1 MVVKTVCRNH
11 WAIILALAL
20 CIGCESASDVSRSGP
35 SKRPN
40 GAFGRAVN
48 SRGDEFAAGYEGTQQ
63 DSFLMFTSN
72 VSGRET
78 VYRVPLPRVTSDD
91 SLRTMGAPYHE
102 MPSALA
108 RNTGTVASNNH
119 TTVFA
124 ISAAVQ
130 KDLAKILKT
139 SGAVVGGSDIFER
152 RNGGETR
159 NIEEL
164 NSSAWDAQP
173 AISVL
178 KNLEVMVF
186 SSDRMSTDGFSAPYD
201 GVEHQLKDGRI
212 IRGNADLWYSFRA
225 VGSERWSAPQ
235 NFRGIQS
242 MDSVNTPSN
251 EYSPFLYCIDGT
263 PHLLFAS
270 NRSGSYDIYDA
281 SIVIDPARRVVKV
294 TSVRP
299 LSTGPDAV
307 NSEAREMF
315 PFVPFPHTNATSQVL
330 VFSSDR
336 FAVRDSE
343 TALKEGA
350 GGLDLYRL
358 TTQMMCEVP
367 DTTPPASVITRGS
380 IRYVVSIIDGST
392 GLPMVHYARL
402 STTISGTRQKLSLQG
417 DSADLEYVITPND
430 SLIDGDRVTIG
441 TRGGSLYAQRPCRER
456 EPIITSYA
464 QRLIS
469 DRIRKVSPRQR
480 IVTYDTTVQDAAI
493 SVRRIVRLYDTL
505 KTGQEFIPSTKRRE
519 FVEATTDGR
528 LRIGRDTIVMVDSL
542 PPMRTIVRQR
552 TEFYNDTSFHCDT
565 TYIPAA
571 DVQVPSVLT
580 SSGSLTVRRPQRDT
594 VIHDTVIVFPVMEA
608 GAPCMQIFATSDS
621 VRNVPYFQTGFW
633 EVNNSVGYERHLG
646 RLRKGD
652 LEDASWIEL
661 NWRNKYWGSRAPGDV
676 SDRLVRR
683 RAEYRKKA
691 QIIDDNIDNLVE
703 RTSEMLKRFW
713 HDHAD
718 DPNAK
723 VIVSMMAY
731 SDVRPIMAGRFISD
745 TSVRYIA
752 ASYDSVGQSFG
763 IPVAVGIRPG
773 ASLVG
778 TDNDTLSKLRAY
790 FGYTAVEERLATDSL
805 FAALRAKGLVVL
817 PTDATT
823 PDEYLQ
829 RVRSARIIVLA
840 EGRKVDMTVNPRV
853 RGYVGDDDDYYDLDA
868 VRRVDVHVRRIDLR
882 ASSWELPECCR

>member
-1 MVVKTVCRNH
+1 MRTVNPKY
-11 WAIILALAL
+11 WYGIALAL
-20 CIGCESASDVSRSGP
+20 VIIGCDSTSDISRSGP
-35 SKRPN
+35 SKRPV

-48 SRGDEFAAGYEGTQQ
+48 TRGDEFAAGYESIQQ

-91 SLRTMGAPYHE
+91 SVRIMGAPYHE
-102 MPSALA
+102 MPTAFA
-108 RNTGTVASNNH
+108 RNTGTVASNNA

-130 KDLAKILKT
+130 KDLARILKT

-152 RNGGETR
+152 RKGGETR

-173 AISVL
+173 AISIL
-178 KNLEVMVF
+178 KGVEIMVF
-186 SSDRMSTDGFSAPYD
+186 SSDRMSAEGFSAPYD
-201 GVEHQLKDGRI
+201 GVEYQLKDGRV
-212 IRGNADLWYSFRA
+212 IRGNADLWYAFRTIGA
-225 VGSERWSAPQ
+225 ERWSAPQ
-235 NFRGIQS
+235 NFRGIQLT
-242 MDSVNTPSN
+242 DSVNTPSN

-270 NRSGSYDIYDA
+270 NRSGNYDIYDA
-281 SIVIDPARRVVKV
+281 SITVDPQKRSISI

-299 LSTGPDAV
+299 LPSGRNAINT
-307 NSEAREMF
+307 EAREMF
-315 PFVPFPHTNATSQVL
+315 PFVPFPHTAAASQLL

-336 FAVRDSE
+336 FNVRDSS
-343 TALKEGA
+343 AAVREGA

-358 TTQMMCEVP
+358 TTQMMCEIP
-367 DTTPPASVITRGS
+367 DTTPKPPVITRGS
-380 IRYVVSIIDGST
+380 IRYILTIIDGST
-392 GLPMVHYARL
+392 GQTTVRESFMNTMVTGKQA
-402 STTISGTRQKLSLQG
+402 KVSLQASDRDIDFVIPPT
-417 DSADLEYVITPND
+417 DSI
-430 SLIDGDRVTIG
+430 IDGDVVMFESK
-441 TRGGSLYAQRPCRER
+441 GGSQYAKRPCTER

-464 QRLIS
+464 RRMIS

-480 IVTYDTTVQDAAI
+480 IVNYDTTLQDAAI
-493 SVRRIVRLYDTL
+493 PVRRVLRVYDTL
-505 KTGQEFIPSTKRRE
+505 RAGQEYIPSSKRRE
-519 FVEATTDGR
+519 FVEATTEGR
-528 LRIGRDTIVMVDSL
+528 LRIGRDTTITVDSL
-542 PPMRTIVRQR
+542 PPMRTETRQR
-552 TEFYNDTSFHCDT
+552 TEFYNDTSFHYDT
-565 TYIPAA
+565 TYISSA
-571 DVQVPSVLT
+571 DLLVPSALT
-580 SSGSLTVRRPQRDT
+580 QRSPLAVRRPQKDTIIRDT
-594 VIHDTVIVFPVMEA
+594 IIVYPVMEA

-633 EVNNSVGYERHLG
+633 EVNNSSGYERHLD

-661 NWRNKYWGSRAPGDV
+661 NWRNQYWRSRTSGEV

-691 QIIDDNIDNLVE
+691 QIIDDNIENLVE
-703 RTSEMLKRFW
+703 RTSQMLKRFW
-713 HDHAD
+713 RDHAE

-731 SDVRPIMAGRFISD
+731 SDVRPIMAGRFMSD
-745 TSVRYIA
+745 TSIRYIA
-752 ASYDSVGQSFG
+752 ASYDSVRQSFG
-763 IPVAVGIRPG
+763 MPIAVGIPPR

-778 TDNDTLSKLRAY
+778 ADNDTLSKLRAY
-790 FGYTAVEERLATDSL
+790 FGYTAVHERLAKDSL
-805 FAALRAKGLVVL
+805 YSALRGRGLVVL
-817 PTDATT
+817 PTDASS
-823 PDEYLQ
+823 PEEYLE

-853 RGYVGDDDDYYDLDA
+853 RGYVGDDDDYYNLDA

-882 ASSWELPECCR
+882 SSAWILPECCR

>member
-1 MVVKTVCRNH
+1 MDVKTVSRNH
-11 WAIILALAL
+11 WYHLVALLAI
-20 CIGCESASDVSRSGP
+20 IGCESASDTARTGP
-35 SKRPN
+35 SKRPP

-48 SRGDEFAAGYEGTQQ
+48 TRGDEFAAGYESTHQ

-72 VSGRET
+72 VSGRES

-91 SLRTMGAPYHE
+91 SVRTVGAPYHE

-108 RNTGTVASNNH
+108 RNTGTVASNDH

-130 KDLAKILKT
+130 KALAKILKT

-152 RNGGETR
+152 RKGGETR

-173 AISVL
+173 AISLL
-178 KNLEVMVF
+178 KNIEVMVF

-201 GVEHQLKDGRI
+201 GVEYQLKDGRV
-212 IRGNADLWYSFRA
+212 IRGNADLWYSFRV
-225 VGSERWSAPQ
+225 VGAERWSAPK

-242 MDSVNTPSN
+242 ADSVNTPSN
-251 EYSPFLYCIDGT
+251 EYSPFLYCIGGT

-270 NRSGSYDIYDA
+270 NRTGSYDIYDA
-281 SIVIDPARRVVKV
+281 SIVIDPERRSISV

-299 LSTGPDAV
+299 LPTGPDAV
-307 NSEAREMF
+307 NSPAREMF
-315 PFVPFPHTNATSQVL
+315 PFVPFPHTNAASQLL

-336 FAVRDSE
+336 FAVRDS
-343 TALKEGA
+343 AAAFREGA
-350 GGLDLYRL
+350 GGLDLYRM

-367 DTTPPASVITRGS
+367 DTTPKPPVITRGS
-380 IRYVVSIIDGST
+380 IRYILTMIDGST
-392 GLPMVHYARL
+392 GQPTVRESFMN
-402 STTISGTRQKLSLQG
+402 TMISGTQAKVSLQASDRDVDFVIPPT
-417 DSADLEYVITPND
+417 DSI
-430 SLIDGDRVTIG
+430 IDGDLVTFESS
-441 TRGGSLYAQRPCRER
+441 GGSTYNKRPCTER

-464 QRLIS
+464 RRLIS

-480 IVTYDTTVQDAAI
+480 IIAYDTTIQDAAI
-493 SVRRIVRLYDTL
+493 PVRRVMRLYDTL
-505 KTGQEFIPSTKRRE
+505 TVGQEFIPSSKRRE
-519 FVEATTDGR
+519 FVEATADGR
-528 LRIGRDTIVMVDSL
+528 LRIGRDTTVTVDSL
-542 PPMRTIVRQR
+542 PPVRTIARQR
-552 TEFYNDTSFHCDT
+552 TEFYNDTTFHYDT
-565 TYIPAA
+565 TYIPAS
-571 DVQVPSVLT
+571 DLRVPSMLT
-580 SSGSLTVRRPQRDT
+580 VSRSLVVRRPQRDT
-594 VIHDTVIVFPVMEA
+594 VIHDTVIVYPVMEA

-633 EVNNSVGYERHLG
+633 EVNNSTGYERHLG

-661 NWRNKYWGSRAPGDV
+661 NWRNKYWGSRAPGEV
-676 SDRLVRR
+676 SERLIRR

-703 RTSEMLKRFW
+703 RTSQMLKRFW
-713 HDHAD
+713 RDHAE
-718 DPNAK
+718 DPNSK

-745 TSVRYIA
+745 TSIRYIA

-763 IPVAVGIRPG
+763 TPLTVGIRPS

-778 TDNDTLSKLRAY
+778 ADNDTLSKLRAY
-790 FGYTAVEERLATDSL
+790 FGYTAVYEKLAKDSL
-805 FAALRAKGLVVL
+805 FAVLRGKGLVVL

-882 ASSWELPECCR
+882 SSSWVLPECCR

>member
-1 MVVKTVCRNH
+1 MAVKTVLRDL
-11 WAIILALAL
+11 IYVIVVTLVLV
-20 CIGCESASDVSRSGP
+20 GCDSASDLPPNRRSL
-35 SKRPN
+35 RPV

-48 SRGDEFAAGYEGTQQ
+48 TKGDEFAAGYESTRQ

-78 VYRVPLPRVTSDD
+78 VYRVPLPRVATDD
-91 SLRTMGAPYHE
+91 SVRTMGAPYHE

-130 KDLAKILKT
+130 KDLARILKT

-152 RNGGETR
+152 RQGGETR

-178 KNLEVMVF
+178 KNAEVMIF
-186 SSDRMSTDGFSAPYD
+186 SSDRMSTDGFSAPYE
-201 GVEHQLKDGRI
+201 GAEYQLKDGRV
-212 IRGNADLWYSFRA
+212 IRGNADLWYSFRTL
-225 VGSERWSAPQ
+225 GSERWSEPR
-235 NFRGIQS
+235 NFRPIQTL
-242 MDSVNTPSN
+242 DSVNTPAN

-270 NRSGSYDIYDA
+270 NRSGNYDIYDA
-281 SIVIDPARRVVKV
+281 SIEIDAARQRM
-294 TSVRP
+294 SVRSVKRLP
-299 LSTGPDAV
+299 DGRDAV
-307 NSEAREMF
+307 NTEAREMF
-315 PFVPFPHTNATSQVL
+315 PFVPFPHNTAASQLL

-336 FAVRDSE
+336 FSTRDSMA
-343 TALKEGA
+343 ALREGA
-350 GGLDLYRL
+350 GGLDLYRM

-367 DTTPPASVITRGS
+367 DTTPKPPVITRGS
-380 IRYVVSIIDGST
+380 IRYILTVIDGST
-392 GLPMVHYARL
+392 GQPTVRESFMNTMITGKNAK
-402 STTISGTRQKLSLQG
+402 ISLQASDRDIDFVIPPT
-417 DSADLEYVITPND
+417 DSI
-430 SLIDGDRVTIG
+430 IDGDLVTFESI
-441 TRGGSLYAQRPCRER
+441 GGSTYNKRPCTER

-464 QRLIS
+464 RRMIS

-480 IVTYDTTVQDAAI
+480 IVTYDTTMQDAAI
-493 SVRRIVRLYDTL
+493 PVRRVVRLYDTL
-505 KTGQEFIPSTKRRE
+505 KLGQEYVPSSKRRE
-519 FVEATTDGR
+519 FVEATSEGR
-528 LRIGRDTIVMVDSL
+528 LRIGRDTTVTVDSL
-542 PPMRTIVRQR
+542 PPQRTIVRQR
-552 TEFYNDTSFHCDT
+552 TEFYNDTTFHYDT
-565 TYIPAA
+565 TYIPAS
-571 DVQVPSVLT
+571 DIRVPSVLT
-580 SSGSLTVRRPQRDT
+580 SSRSLVVRRPQRDT
-594 VIHDTVIVFPVMEA
+594 VIHDTVIVYPVMEA
-608 GAPCMQIFATSDS
+608 GAPCQQIFATSDS

-633 EVNNSVGYERHLG
+633 EVNNSTGYERHLD

-661 NWRNKYWGSRAPGDV
+661 NWRNKYWGSRAPGEV
-676 SDRLVRR
+676 SERLIRR
-683 RAEYRKKA
+683 RTEYRKKA

-703 RTSEMLKRFW
+703 RTSQMLKRFW
-713 HDHAD
+713 RDHAD

-763 IPVAVGIRPG
+763 TPIAVGIRPS

-778 TDNDTLSKLRAY
+778 VDNDTLSKLRAY
-790 FGYTAVEERLATDSL
+790 FGYTAVHERLAKDSL
-805 FAALRAKGLVVL
+805 FSALRDKGLVVL

-823 PDEYLQ
+823 PEEYLQ

-853 RGYVGDDDDYYDLDA
+853 RGYVGDDDDYYNLDA

-882 ASSWELPECCR
+882 SASWVLPECCR

>member
-1 MVVKTVCRNH
+1 MAVKTVLRE
-11 WAIILALAL
+11 LAYVIVATAL
-20 CIGCESASDVSRSGP
+20 FVGCDSASDLSPNRRSL
-35 SKRPN
+35 RPA
-40 GAFGRAVN
+40 GAFGRSVN
-48 SRGDEFAAGYEGTQQ
+48 TRGDEFAAGYESTQQ

-72 VSGRET
+72 VSGREN

-91 SLRTMGAPYHE
+91 SVRMMGAPYHE

-108 RNTGTVASNNH
+108 RNTGTVASNNY

-130 KDLAKILKT
+130 KDLARILKT

-152 RNGGETR
+152 RTGGETR
-159 NIEEL
+159 NVEEL
-164 NSSAWDAQP
+164 NSTAWDAQP
-173 AISVL
+173 SISAL
-178 KNLEVMVF
+178 KNVEVIVF
-186 SSDRMSTDGFSAPYD
+186 SSDRMSNDGFSAPYD
-201 GVEHQLKDGRI
+201 GVEYQLKDGRVV
-212 IRGNADLWYSFRA
+212 RGNADLWYAFRT
-225 VGSERWSAPQ
+225 VGAERWSAPQ
-235 NFRGIQS
+235 NFRSIQS
-242 MDSVNTPSN
+242 TDSVNTPSN

-270 NRSGSYDIYDA
+270 NRGGNYDIYDA
-281 SIVIDPARRVVKV
+281 TITVDPQRRSISI

-299 LSTGPDAV
+299 LPSGRDAV
-307 NSEAREMF
+307 NTEAREMF
-315 PFVPFPHTNATSQVL
+315 PFVPFPHSSTSSQLL

-336 FAVRDSE
+336 FAARDSS
-343 TALKEGA
+343 AAAREGA

-367 DTTPPASVITRGS
+367 DTMPKPPVITRGS
-380 IRYVVSIIDGST
+380 IRYILTIIDGST
-392 GLPMVHYARL
+392 GLPTVRESFMN
-402 STTISGTRQKLSLQG
+402 TMISGKQAKVSLQASDRDVDFVIPPT
-417 DSADLEYVITPND
+417 DSI
-430 SLIDGDRVTIG
+430 IDGDVVTF
-441 TRGGSLYAQRPCRER
+441 TSTGGSSYNKRPCTER

-464 QRLIS
+464 RRMIS

-480 IVTYDTTVQDAAI
+480 IVNYDTTLQDAAI
-493 SVRRIVRLYDTL
+493 PVRRVLRIYDTL
-505 KTGQEFIPSTKRRE
+505 KLGQEYIPSTKRRE
-519 FVEATTDGR
+519 FVEATGEGR
-528 LRIGRDTIVMVDSL
+528 LRIGRDTVVLVDSL
-542 PPMRTIVRQR
+542 PPTRSVTRQR
-552 TEFYNDTSFHCDT
+552 TEFYNDTTFHYDT
-565 TYIPAA
+565 TFISSA
-571 DVQVPSVLT
+571 DLLVPSMLT
-580 SSGSLTVRRPQRDT
+580 LNRPLTVRKPQRDT
-594 VIHDTVIVFPVMEA
+594 IIQDTIIVYPVLEA
-608 GAPCMQIFATSDS
+608 GAPCQQIFATSDS

-633 EVNNSVGYERHLG
+633 EVNNSTGYERHLD

-661 NWRNKYWGSRAPGDV
+661 NWRNKYWGSRASGDV
-676 SDRLVRR
+676 SERLIRR
-683 RAEYRKKA
+683 RNEYRKKA

-703 RTSEMLKRFW
+703 RTSQMLKRFW
-713 HDHAD
+713 RDHAE

-745 TSVRYIA
+745 TSIRYIA

-763 IPVAVGIRPG
+763 TPLTVGIRPS

-778 TDNDTLSKLRAY
+778 VDNDTLSKLRAY
-790 FGYTAVEERLATDSL
+790 FGYTAVYEKLAKDSL
-805 FAALRAKGLVVL
+805 FGVLRDKGLVVL
-817 PTDATT
+817 PTDASS
-823 PDEYLQ
+823 PEEYLE

-882 ASSWELPECCR
+882 SSSWVLPECCR

>member
-1 MVVKTVCRNH
+1 
-11 WAIILALAL
+11 
-20 CIGCESASDVSRSGP
+20 
-35 SKRPN
+35 
-40 GAFGRAVN
+40 
-48 SRGDEFAAGYEGTQQ
+48 
-63 DSFLMFTSN
+63 MFTSN
-72 VSGRET
+72 VSGRES
-78 VYRVPLPRVTSDD
+78 VYRVPLPRVGSDD
-91 SLRTMGAPYHE
+91 SVRSMGAPYHE

-130 KDLAKILKT
+130 KDLARILKT

-152 RNGGETR
+152 RSGGETR

-173 AISVL
+173 AISLL
-178 KNLEVMVF
+178 KGVEIMVF
-186 SSDRMSTDGFSAPYD
+186 SSDRMSAEGFSAPYD
-201 GVEHQLKDGRI
+201 GVEYQRKDGSI
-212 IRGNADLWYSFRA
+212 VRGNADLWFSFRT
-225 VGSERWSAPQ
+225 VGADRWSAPK
-235 NFRGIQS
+235 NFRSLQS
-242 MDSVNTPSN
+242 TDSVNTPSN

-263 PHLLFAS
+263 PHMLFAS
-270 NRSGSYDIYDA
+270 NRSGNYDIYDA
-281 SIVIDPARRVVKV
+281 LITIDSPKRSISI

-299 LSTGPDAV
+299 LPAGRDAV
-307 NSEAREMF
+307 NTEAREMF
-315 PFVPFPHTNATSQVL
+315 PFVPFPHTTTSSQLL

-336 FAVRDSE
+336 FTARDAS
-343 TALKEGA
+343 AAAREGA

-358 TTQMMCEVP
+358 TTQMMCEIP
-367 DTTPPASVITRGS
+367 DTTPKPVAVTRGS
-380 IRYVVSIIDGST
+380 IRYILTMIDGST
-392 GLPMVHYARL
+392 GLPTVRESFMN
-402 STTISGTRQKLSLQG
+402 TIISGYQAKVSLQASERDVDFMIPPA
-417 DSADLEYVITPND
+417 DSI
-430 SLIDGDRVTIG
+430 IDGDLVTFESI
-441 TRGGSLYAQRPCRER
+441 GGSAYGKRPCSER

-464 QRLIS
+464 RRVIS

-480 IVTYDTTVQDAAI
+480 IVPYDTTIQDVAI
-493 SVRRIVRLYDTL
+493 PVRRIMRLYDTL
-505 KTGQEFIPSTKRRE
+505 KAGQEFIPSSKRRE
-519 FVEATTDGR
+519 FVEATSDGR
-528 LRIGRDTIVMVDSL
+528 LRIGRDTAVMVDSL
-542 PPMRTIVRQR
+542 PPQRTVARQR
-552 TEFYNDTSFHCDT
+552 TEFYNDTTFHYDT
-565 TYIPAA
+565 TYISSA
-571 DVQVPSVLT
+571 DLRVPSMLT
-580 SSGSLTVRRPQRDT
+580 SAKPLTIRKPQRDT
-594 VIHDTVIVFPVMEA
+594 IIRDTIIVYPVLEA

-633 EVNNSVGYERHLG
+633 EVNNSSGYERHLD

-661 NWRNKYWGSRAPGDV
+661 NWRNKYWGSRTTGDV
-676 SDRLVRR
+676 SDRLIRR

-703 RTSEMLKRFW
+703 RTSQMLKRFW
-713 HDHAD
+713 RDHAD

-731 SDVRPIMAGRFISD
+731 SDVRPIMAGRFVSD

-752 ASYDSVGQSFG
+752 ASYDSVRQSFG
-763 IPVAVGIRPG
+763 TPISVGIRPS

-790 FGYTAVEERLATDSL
+790 FGYSAVHERLAKDSL
-805 FAALRAKGLVVL
+805 FSALRGKGLVVL
-817 PTDATT
+817 PTDAST
-823 PDEYLQ
+823 PEEYLE

-882 ASSWELPECCR
+882 STSWVLPECCR